1 MCACTLG
8 KNTPGTA
15 MCACTL
21 DKNAPGY
28 EKMTRFCSQPVLFL
42 YLRCEFLPASR
53 IHVVRVAE
61 ILDVVAGHV
70 VFHGDTVSV
79 KLRKVGAVCVVISVL
94 AHYLVARTAH
104 RHLLDVKRDS
114 VLAAERDN
122 AAHIE
127 VNSLVGGKFCLLP
140 DAVVFMGGVY

>member
-1 MCACTLG
+1 MSAAWGG
-8 KNTPGTA
+8 KPFSRTKTA
-15 MCACTL
+15 FLHSERSLAAGETTAAL
-21 DKNAPGY
+21 
-28 EKMTRFCSQPVLFL
+28 SQPILFL
-42 YLRCEFLPASR
+42 YIRCEFFPASR

-127 VNSLVGGKFCLLP
+127 VNSLVGGKI
-140 DAVVFMGGVY
+140 DVYVYAV